1 MVGFRSTIPGEQ
13 AGKDT
18 VESVAKV
25 GVTPVPLSID
35 IRTIARVQ
43 VVAWEDGEWGIVWET
58 RDGQRGAD
66 RIGKRA
72 DAEAIVLAVIGGGL
86 RPASA
91 VTAKTPPRAIRASI
105 KKFDIEPEHQG
116 TPSGAPDRDG

>member
-1 MVGFRSTIPGEQ
+1 M
-13 AGKDT
+13 
-18 VESVAKV
+18 
-25 GVTPVPLSID
+25 PLSID
-35 IRTIARVQ
+35 MRTIARVQ

-72 DAEAIVLAVIGGGL
+72 DAEAIVLAVIGRGL

-91 VTAKTPPRAIRASI
+91 VTAKTPPHAIRAAI

-116 TPSGAPDRDG
+116 TPGGAPDRNG

>member
-91 VTAKTPPRAIRASI
+91 VTAKTPPRDQGVDQEVRHRTRA
-105 KKFDIEPEHQG
+105 PRN
-116 TPSGAPDRDG
+116 A

>member
-1 MVGFRSTIPGEQ
+1 
-13 AGKDT
+13 
-18 VESVAKV
+18 
-25 GVTPVPLSID
+25 VPLSID

-91 VTAKTPPRAIRASI
+91 RPQTPRRRSRRRSRSSKSNTSTRPALAARRIVTA
-105 KKFDIEPEHQG
+105 E
-116 TPSGAPDRDG
+116 